1 MPQIMQSH
9 LVVAEEPL
17 VALSVGDAV
26 GQDKVDQP
34 CWHIAWH
41 RSALYLLTHP
51 SQSTANGS
59 QNMSISNEE
68 SCLKW
73 GFQAQP

>member
-26 GQDKVDQP
+26 GQDMG
-34 CWHIAWH
+34 WTIGG
-41 RSALYLLTHP
+41 SALLAH
-51 SQSTANGS
+51 
-59 QNMSISNEE
+59 
-68 SCLKW
+68 CL
-73 GFQAQP
+73 AQICPVPTNTSFPKHS